1 MERGMSTKGT
11 IMQILAIFAASD
23 RTKLLN
29 SILTPTLVIHG
40 DSDGLVHCDGGVATS
55 NAIKNAKLKIYKGMG
70 HDFPV
75 ELIPSIISDIVEH
88 VTVESSEI
96 K

>member
-1 MERGMSTKGT
+1 
-11 IMQILAIFAASD
+11 
-23 RTKLLN
+23 
-29 SILTPTLVIHG
+29 
-40 DSDGLVHCDGGVATS
+40 
-55 NAIKNAKLKIYKGMG
+55 MG

-88 VTVESSEI
+88 VTVESSKI